1 MRHQEE
7 TKMEN
12 QKIKINYFLGGW
24 NSQKWEGNLDE
35 AMKIALAE
43 IHEHA
48 GGSSAAYA
56 FTNAVFN
63 ELKKRLQ

>member
-1 MRHQEE
+1 MKGKQI
-7 TKMEN
+7 
-12 QKIKINYFLGGW
+12 KIKYFLGGW
-24 NSQKWEGNLDE
+24 NEQKWEGDIKK
-35 AMKIALAE
+35 AMDIALAE

-63 ELKKRLQ
+63 EIKKDMK